1 LVLTRRDIVAVVNA
15 VNVKAGWL
23 IVKPE
28 LVDGPTRDK
37 LVDKPIRMHGHRGF
51 AKVEEGSCQ

>member
-1 LVLTRRDIVAVVNA
+1 VAVIDV

-28 LVDGPTRDK
+28 LVDGPMR
-37 LVDKPIRMHGHRGF
+37 HE
-51 AKVEEGSCQ
+51 AVEVR